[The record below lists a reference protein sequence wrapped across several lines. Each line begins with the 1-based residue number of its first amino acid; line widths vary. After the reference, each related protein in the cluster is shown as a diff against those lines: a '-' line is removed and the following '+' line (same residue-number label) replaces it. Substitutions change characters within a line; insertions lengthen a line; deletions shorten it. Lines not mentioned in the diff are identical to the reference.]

1 MVAPSGTDF
10 RTSENVMSDYPQT
23 QLHIGGIWRDG
34 SKERISIVNPASGE
48 IIGTVANAGQDDLDD
63 ALATAATGFTVWS
76 QFSAFERAKLL
87 HSAAQFLRNRVEK
100 IARMMTL
107 EQGKP
112 IAESR
117 SETLAA
123 ADTIDWFAEEAR
135 RAYGRVVPAR
145 SLNVRQIVIKEP
157 VGPVA
162 AFSPWNFPLNQAVRK
177 VAAGLAAGCS
187 VILKGPE
194 ETPASCADLVR
205 AFVDAGLPAGVLNL
219 VYGVPADISN
229 HLIPHPI
236 IRKISF
242 TGSTAV
248 GKQLAALAGAHMK
261 RVTMELGGHAPA
273 IVFDDADVDL
283 AVRILAGAKF
293 RNAGQVCVAPT
304 RFLIQEKVYAKFLD
318 GFVKAAEAITVGNG
332 LDDDV
337 TMGPLANGRRVAAM
351 EELTADAVACG
362 GKIATGGE
370 RIGNRGYFYRPTVL
384 SDVPLGARVLNEEPF
399 GPIAVVSPFST
410 YEAAIEEA
418 NRLPCG
424 LAAYAYTTSAKTN
437 AALGRDVQ
445 SGMLSINHHG
455 LALPE
460 LPFGGIKDSGYGS
473 EGGTEAMDNFFNS
486 KLITES
492 I

>member
-1 MVAPSGTDF
+1 
-10 RTSENVMSDYPQT
+10 MSDYPQT

-34 SKERISIVNPASGE
+34 SKERISIVNPASDA
-48 IIGTVANAGQDDLDD
+48 IIGTVANAGRDDLDE

-87 HSAAQFLRNRVEK
+87 HSAAQFLRDRVEK

-112 IAESR
+112 VAESR

-194 ETPASCADLVR
+194 ETPASCAELVR
-205 AFVDAGLPAGVLNL
+205 AFADAGLPAGVLNL

-337 TMGPLANGRRVAAM
+337 TMGPLANGRRVEAM

-370 RIGNRGYFYRPTVL
+370 RIGNQGYFYRPTVL

-418 NRLPCG
+418 NRLPYG
-424 LAAYAYTTSAKTN
+424 LAAYAYTTSAKTS